1 MDIIECYRLLQLTS
15 AASQEEI
22 KAAYR
27 RLARQLH
34 PDVNADLQAQEQ
46 FIRVTEAYK
55 VLIKIAASRPVAVP
69 FSNPATQPPTQAAP
83 KVKIT
88 VERPEPSRPE
98 PPQPPPPSSSPSPD
112 ADAPSPGKPSAPTP
126 IAQPSA
132 TDALS
137 VAEQKLKFDTH
148 RQLADLMKRRS
159 LPRAIA
165 TVEALQAR
173 LPNDPEIRQ
182 WQALIYQRWGR
193 QLIEERKLNQAKAYL
208 KKALKTDPHNKALW
222 TEVEQDFK
230 RIENTY

>member
-34 PDVNADLQAQEQ
+34 PDVNADYQAQEQ

-55 VLIKIAASRPVAVP
+55 VLIKIAASRPVAPP
-69 FSNPATQPPTQAAP
+69 FSPPTAQPSPQTAP
-83 KVKIT
+83 KVKIS
-88 VERPEPSRPE
+88 VERPEPVQQKPAPPSPPPAPEVSSPVE
-98 PPQPPPPSSSPSPD
+98 PP
-112 ADAPSPGKPSAPTP
+112 APTP